1 MKILVVGATGAIGS
15 AVAGVLAERGHE
27 VVRAGRM
34 RGDLQVD
41 ITSDASVEALY
52 AAVGCVDAI
61 VSAAGGLFFGPLA
74 ETRPADF
81 NIGLQDKL
89 LGQVRLALLGQ
100 HMLADGGS
108 ITLTTGVAAE
118 DPVRGGSNAAAAN
131 AGLEG
136 FVKAAA
142 IELPRGLRINAV
154 SPTLLTESLAAYG
167 ALFPGVETV
176 PAARVAL
183 AYVRSI
189 EGPLTGRVFRVWQ

>member
-15 AVAGVLAERGHE
+15 AVAVVLAERGHE
-27 VVRAGRM
+27 VVRAGRT
-34 RGDLQVD
+34 RGDRQVD
-41 ITSDASVEALY
+41 ITSDASVQALY
-52 AAVGCVDAI
+52 AAVGRVDAI

-74 ETRPADF
+74 GMRSADF

-100 HMLADGGS
+100 HVLADGGS

-118 DPVRGGSNAAAAN
+118 DPVRGGSNAAAVN
-131 AGLEG
+131 AGVEG
-136 FVKAAA
+136 FVKGAA

-189 EGPLTGRVFRVWQ
+189 EGPLTGRVLRVWQ